1 VRARR
6 VRSAACGIAQS
17 TINGIESCAAR
28 VELGVAGIATVSVTA
43 CANRAR
49 KLQRLSMNLQFLFL
63 AMMMIIN
70 KRFI

>member
-1 VRARR
+1 
-6 VRSAACGIAQS
+6 
-17 TINGIESCAAR
+17 